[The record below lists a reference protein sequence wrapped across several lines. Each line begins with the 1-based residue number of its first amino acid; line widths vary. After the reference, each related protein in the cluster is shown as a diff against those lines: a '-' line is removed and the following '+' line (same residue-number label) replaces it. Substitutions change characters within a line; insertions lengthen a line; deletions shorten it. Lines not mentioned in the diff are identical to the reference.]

1 MSKNEKYLSFDEET
15 GTWKLLPDPYALIT
29 VYTKSDFERIIKA
42 LEFYS
47 KEHPNVTITFQ
58 AEVFGEEL

>member
-1 MSKNEKYLSFDEET
+1 MGGKEKHLSFDEET

-29 VYTKSDFERIIKA
+29 VDTKSDFERIIEA
-42 LEFYS
+42 LEFYT

-58 AEVFGEEL
+58 VEVFGEEL